1 MAHVPALHSVPCK
14 RTKHRVCSGPLPA
27 QVRPPER
34 MALPKKLR
42 PPLHAF
48 IRHLLR
54 DVLAQDTLQH
64 VGSSPTCRQPSASSS
79 MSGSKPP
86 RALHFKPCSG
96 AMQAHADGAVR
107 LRCHTIL
114 GWHARGFTA
123 RTPQQ
128 VLRKLR
134 KLPWADNEWYLVRAL
149 LSATR
154 GRAGAAPL
162 LASLAAGLSRCGPSS
177 AGRWRLA
184 SGRRGISR

>member
-1 MAHVPALHSVPCK
+1 MWPAHPSYPSSLASRPGLECGLRPPPV
-14 RTKHRVCSGPLPA
+14 

-64 VGSSPTCRQPSASSS
+64 VGVPPTRCKEHVTKRSALALNIQSLLGCHVHASSCWWS
-79 MSGSKPP
+79 RLVEMPHEMPSWAGTHVAS
-86 RALHFKPCSG
+86 RHVHLFK
-96 AMQAHADGAVR
+96 
-107 LRCHTIL
+107 
-114 GWHARGFTA
+114 
-123 RTPQQ
+123 Q

-162 LASLAAGLSRCGPSS
+162 VASLAAGLSR
-177 AGRWRLA
+177 WVLL
-184 SGRRGISR
+184 